1 MNLKIGTVAMATA
14 LIAVGVQADSF
25 GTGGNAFTL
34 DFVNIGYAGNTADTS
49 GYGAVADSYRMGMH
63 EVTIDQFAKARAA
76 DSRIGDGD
84 ENPYAIGVNG
94 AASRTSWYEAAKFAN
109 YLTTGDAYTGAY
121 QFNRERVKFPDAC
134 VDSNLYEN
142 NLIPRGLAPRSVI
155 GSGVLT
161 VVDRAA
167 AVGTY
172 GTVYVLPTEDEWY
185 KAAYLKSDGSAYTL
199 YATGDSVPGVE
210 IDANYGGSGGTYS
223 TPWDVGTGNAENN
236 GTFDMNGNVWEWNES
251 TWDGTLTT
259 MDESRVIR
267 GGAFNDSEIDLRSSS
282 RNDNNPA
289 GEGGSVGFRVVAIP
303 EPSSLAMVG
312 VACGLGLFIRR
323 KFML

>member
-1 MNLKIGTVAMATA
+1 MRLKVGTVMMATA
-14 LIAVGVQADSF
+14 LVAVGAQADSF

-34 DFVNIGYAGNTADTS
+34 DFVNIGNAGNAADTS
-49 GYGAVADSYRMGMH
+49 GYGAVVDAYRMGMH

-94 AASRTSWYEAAKFAN
+94 AASRTSWYEGAKFAN
-109 YLTTGDAYTGAY
+109 WLTTGDAYTGAY
-121 QFNRERVKFPDAC
+121 QFD
-134 VDSNLYEN
+134 
-142 NLIPRGLAPRSVI
+142 G
-155 GSGVLT
+155 GGTLT
-161 VVDRAA
+161 NVNRAA

-210 IDANYGGSGGTYS
+210 TDANYGGSGGTYS
-223 TPWDVGTGNAENN
+223 TPWNVGTGNAENN

-251 TWDGTLTT
+251 AFDGTLND
-259 MDESRVIR
+259 MAEGRVIR
-267 GGAFNDSEIDLRSSS
+267 GGAFSSNGDALRSSF
-282 RNDNNPA
+282 RAQINPA
-289 GEGGSVGFRVVAIP
+289 GEGNNIGFRVVAIP

-323 KFML
+323 KFGL